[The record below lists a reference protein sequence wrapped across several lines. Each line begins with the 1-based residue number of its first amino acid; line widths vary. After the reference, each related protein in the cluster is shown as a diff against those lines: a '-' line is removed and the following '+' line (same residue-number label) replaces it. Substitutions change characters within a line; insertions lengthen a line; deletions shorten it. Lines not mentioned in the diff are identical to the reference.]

1 MKLYYSPGA
10 CSLSPHIVAREAG
23 LPLTTVRV
31 DTKSK
36 RTEAGEDYRAINP
49 KGYVPL
55 LELDNGVRLS
65 EGPAIVQYLAD
76 LAPASN
82 LAPASGTFER
92 YRLQEWLNF
101 VTSEIHKQFSPLF
114 DPSMPEEAKAK
125 FRDKLAARFD
135 LIAGQLQGRDYLMGS
150 FTVADA
156 YLFTVLSWARYTGP
170 DLARWPVLQE
180 YVARVAARPQVQAAM
195 KEEGLLK

>member
-1 MKLYYSPGA
+1 MKLYYAPGT

-23 LPLTTVRV
+23 LPLTLVRV
-31 DTKSK
+31 DNKNKT
-36 RTEAGEDYRAINP
+36 TEAGEDYRAINP

-76 LAPASN
+76 LAPASK
-82 LAPASGTFER
+82 LAPANGTIER
-92 YRLQEWLNF
+92 YQLQEWLNF
-101 VTSEIHKQFSPLF
+101 ITSEVHKQFSPLF
-114 DPSMPEEAKAK
+114 DATMPDEAKEK
-125 FRDKLAARFD
+125 FRNRLATRFD
-135 LIAGQLQGRDYLMGS
+135 WIAGQLKGRDYLMGS

-156 YLFTVLSWARYTGP
+156 YLFVVLGWTKFTGP

-180 YVARVAARPQVQAAM
+180 YVARVAARPHVQEALKA
-195 KEEGLLK
+195 EGLLK